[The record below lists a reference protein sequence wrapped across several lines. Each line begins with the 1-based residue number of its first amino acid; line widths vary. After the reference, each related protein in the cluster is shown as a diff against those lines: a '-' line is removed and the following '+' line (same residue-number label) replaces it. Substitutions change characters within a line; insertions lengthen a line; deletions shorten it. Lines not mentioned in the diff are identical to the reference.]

1 MNDEKFLQ
9 DEALNDEQLDQVAGG
24 DWNEMFDD
32 ARRFKKM
39 GIKIQGSD
47 AGPMGSEFFICSLEV
62 AFEKFGVTC
71 VASVKDGNRYYINGK
86 QVSQDQAWE
95 QVYSK
100 NKK

>member
-24 DWNEMFDD
+24 NCNEMFDD

-39 GIKIQGSD
+39 GIKIEGSD
-47 AGPMGSEFFICSLEV
+47 DGPTNPELFICSLEV